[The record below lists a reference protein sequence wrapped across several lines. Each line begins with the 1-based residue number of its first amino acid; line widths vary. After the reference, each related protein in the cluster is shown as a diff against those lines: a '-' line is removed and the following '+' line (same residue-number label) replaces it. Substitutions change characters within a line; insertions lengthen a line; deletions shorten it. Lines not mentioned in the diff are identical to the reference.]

1 MSSSQPAR
9 PAIVRSK
16 SREGSSSVVSSPYPR
31 GVAAPSPPA
40 NSTGGRSHN
49 NLSSSS
55 NSSSL
60 LLHKS
65 PPPPP
70 SRRTMSKGAL
80 QQDGRHHL
88 NNTNGSIPPSD
99 DIVPATA
106 IPIMFTNN
114 KQSNKHRS
122 SRISISKKTHT
133 VSSVSMGY
141 TDPYDDSGLYSGEV
155 DDTSRPHGK
164 GKMKYDN
171 GIFHEG
177 NRIHGYKDES
187 QGNSLGGQYST
198 SIAWER
204 ILSGFTSWKGQ
215 KKKDGEDGR
224 GIFMHDIVW
233 ADYTCMSGKYTGHVN
248 ADDYPMGR
256 A

>member
-1 MSSSQPAR
+1 MFVPPSQPSVPH
-9 PAIVRSK
+9 PADDDDDDD
-16 SREGSSSVVSSPYPR
+16 GSAYADDDDGSAYADAD
-31 GVAAPSPPA
+31 GED
-40 NSTGGRSHN
+40 N
-49 NLSSSS
+49 
-55 NSSSL
+55 
-60 LLHKS
+60 
-65 PPPPP
+65 
-70 SRRTMSKGAL
+70 SKGAL

-122 SRISISKKTHT
+122 SRISISKKTHP
-133 VSSVSMGY
+133 VSSMSMGY

-198 SIAWER
+198 SIARER
-204 ILSGFTSWKGQ
+204 ILSGFTRWKGQ

-224 GIFMHDIVW
+224 GIFVHGIVW

-248 ADDYPMGR
+248 ADDYPM
-256 A
+256 